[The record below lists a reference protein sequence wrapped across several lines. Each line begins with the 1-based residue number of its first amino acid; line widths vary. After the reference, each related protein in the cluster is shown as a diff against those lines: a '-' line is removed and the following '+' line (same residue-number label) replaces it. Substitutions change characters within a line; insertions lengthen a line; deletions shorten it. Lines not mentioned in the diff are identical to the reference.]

1 MSPSIFLTLLCL
13 GVASAAP
20 AAPVADLSAEA
31 QAEQWAA
38 AVIWDTVGN
47 VGNCAQGLQRRV
59 RAVGVT
65 ADSSLL
71 RLVVT

>member
-20 AAPVADLSAEA
+20 AAPAGDLSAEA
-31 QAEQWAA
+31 QAEQWVA

-47 VGNCAQGLQRRV
+47 VGNCTGACREGSGLSGLQQTV
-59 RAVGVT
+59 A
-65 ADSSLL
+65 S
-71 RLVVT
+71 